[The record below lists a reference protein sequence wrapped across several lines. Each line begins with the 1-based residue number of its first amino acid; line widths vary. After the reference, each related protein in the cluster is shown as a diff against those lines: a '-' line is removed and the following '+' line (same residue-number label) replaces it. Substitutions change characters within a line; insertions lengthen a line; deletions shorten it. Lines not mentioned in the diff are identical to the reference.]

1 MRVKKFSEIQN
12 NFTKTANELLRD
24 HVPVIITGNFKQP
37 VVMLSLEDFNSYEE
51 TFYLTK
57 NPTNHKRLMASV
69 ENVKN
74 GKYQHRAL
82 IEHEAN

>member
-1 MRVKKFSEIQN
+1 MRVKKLSEIQE
-12 NFTKTANELLRD
+12 NFRETIGEVLHD
-24 HVPVIITGNFKQP
+24 HVPVIITDNFKQP
-37 VVMLSLEDFNSYEE
+37 VVLMSLEDFNSYEE

-74 GKYQHRAL
+74 GKYQHHAL
-82 IEHEAN
+82 IEHETN